1 MFDTHM
7 HTTPF
12 STDSQMKLDDL
23 LRKKEESHLEIILTE
38 HIDYDF
44 PPPSYYDFDVEE
56 YFSRYLPYRN
66 ESFLLGVEIGLMVSV
81 QEKNKRLVQS
91 YPFDMVIGS
100 IHTVNG
106 FDLYDVAYFQAFS
119 DKASA
124 YRAYLKTIYENLKD
138 YEDFDTLGHI
148 DYIVRSAP
156 YKDPVLRWEEFPQYF
171 SDILKILAEKEKSLE
186 INTRLF
192 GNKDAVEALSQIL
205 TQFVKVG
212 GKTVT
217 IGSDAHRAENAGAYL
232 SEAYKLARG
241 CGLTPVYYKE
251 RKACP
256 IFP

>member
-12 STDSQMKLDDL
+12 STDSQMTLDEL
-23 LRKKEESHLEIILTE
+23 LRKKEESHLGIILTE

-44 PPPSYYDFDVEE
+44 PPPLHYDFDVEE

-66 ESFLLGVEIGLMVSV
+66 DSFMLGVEIGLMVSV
-81 QEKNKRLVQS
+81 QETNKRLVQR

-106 FDLYDVAYFQAFS
+106 FDLYDAAYFQAFS
-119 DKASA
+119 DKTSA
-124 YRAYLKTIYENLKD
+124 YKAYLKTIYENLKD

-156 YKDPVLRWEEFPQYF
+156 YEDSILRWEDFSQYL
-171 SDILKILAEKEKSLE
+171 SAILKILAKKEKSLE

-192 GNKDAVEALSQIL
+192 GNQDAVEALSQIL
-205 TQFVKVG
+205 IQFVKAG

-217 IGSDAHRAENAGAYL
+217 IGSDAHRAENVGAYL
-232 SEAYKLARG
+232 SEAYKLAHW
-241 CGLTPVYYKE
+241 CGLTPVYYKK
-251 RKACP
+251 RKAYP
-256 IFP
+256 IFS